1 MWITVKTYAQW
12 MDAQADLLLLESEEI
27 PARLGDGLTIQIDP
41 LLSPALGGVKLQ
53 VPNAFAAQ
61 AMNLLMEKEKITSSE
76 KQNILF
82 KNTPW
87 KLAAIIVFFV
97 LMVVAILL
105 FLFTKQKN
113 RPF

>member
-53 VPNAFAAQ
+53 VPDAFAAQ
-61 AMNLLMEKEKITSSE
+61 AMSLLLEKEKSTPSE
-76 KQNILF
+76 KQKMLF

-87 KLAAIIVFFV
+87 IPHAIIVFFV
-97 LMVVAILL
+97 LIVLAILL
-105 FLFTKQKN
+105 FLFTN
-113 RPF
+113 

>member
-27 PARLGDGLTIQIDP
+27 PTRLSDGLTIQIDP

-53 VPNAFAAQ
+53 VPEAFAAK
-61 AMNLLMEKEKITSSE
+61 AMSLLMEKEKKTLSE
-76 KQNILF
+76 KQKKIV
-82 KNTPW
+82 KNTSWMQP
-87 KLAAIIVFFV
+87 AIIFLFV

-105 FLFTKQKN
+105 FLFTN
-113 RPF
+113 